1 MIVVDVVSAGALLCC
16 LQSSCRR
23 VRIPERTSVSSSAR
37 YRAIGILL
45 LSVAILV
52 QGGVLVLLP
61 IAPSLTALG
70 FFLMA
75 LGAIMLLVI
84 TGVFSGTP
92 YRSRIL
98 NRYERDRKR
107 RAERSAPD

>member
-1 MIVVDVVSAGALLCC
+1 MIVVIVDCVAVQFCC
-16 LQSSCRR
+16 LR
-23 VRIPERTSVSSSAR
+23 AK
-37 YRAIGILL
+37 AIGLLL

-52 QGGVLVLLP
+52 QGSVLAFVP

-75 LGAIMLLVI
+75 LGAVMLLVV

-92 YRSRIL
+92 YRSGIL

-107 RAERSAPD
+107 RAQRRAPD